1 MMVEKNVFHNLFV
14 MNLERSYH
22 QMITRFSGAKCG
34 LCLDFPKEN
43 KLSICLICGFILCI
57 FPKLPYLQLRLNR
70 MQKTADPIPLRQPEL
85 PLLYFAL
92 WELDLH
98 VTFLLQLD
106 IRLRAEELPGLED
119 ALPGPVRTGL
129 QAEGQGL
136 AEVG

>member
-1 MMVEKNVFHNLFV
+1 
-14 MNLERSYH
+14 
-22 QMITRFSGAKCG
+22 
-34 LCLDFPKEN
+34 
-43 KLSICLICGFILCI
+43 
-57 FPKLPYLQLRLNR
+57 

-98 VTFLLQLD
+98 VTILLQPD